1 MALQFPRDLTMFP
14 GVIRFSPYNKNNVP
28 IGNQVEL
35 PLPSGLQFADG
46 MTYENADL
54 NMVGDLLAT
63 MASDQTISDVYG
75 DRYTSDPEG
84 TENGRSGF
92 QKLAADIGVK
102 AGGNQVRALEKRTPN
117 PNTTA
122 LFKQPNL
129 RTFQFAF
136 KLIPTHPDEVRT
148 IEKIIKEFRTH
159 MYPQRDATNEGDNLF
174 YHFPQRFQIRM
185 WLGNGNT
192 ITRKPV
198 EPKIDY
204 CYLTAMN
211 TVFNSSTN
219 AVMSQ
224 YGSNL
229 SFAETDISLTFME
242 SKALA
247 SGRIR
252 QGY

>member
-1 MALQFPRDLTMFP
+1 MAYQFPRDLSMWP
-14 GVIRFSPYNKNNVP
+14 GFIRFTPYNKQNIQ
-28 IGNQVEL
+28 IGTQIEL

-63 MASDQTISDVYG
+63 MASDETISGTYG
-75 DRYTSDPEG
+75 NRYTSDPEG
-84 TENGRSGF
+84 TENGRTGF

-129 RTFQFAF
+129 RTFQFQF
-136 KLIPTHPDEVRT
+136 KLIPTHSDEVKT
-148 IEKIIKEFRTH
+148 IERIIKEFRTH
-159 MYPQRDATNEGDNLF
+159 MYPQRDAVSDGDNLF
-174 YHFPQRFQIRM
+174 YHFPQRFGIKM
-185 WLGNGNT
+185 WLGNNKT
-192 ITRKPV
+192 ISAKPI

-219 AVMSQ
+219 AVMSKN
-224 YGSNL
+224 GSNL

-242 SKALA
+242 TKALS
-247 SGRIR
+247 SGKIR
-252 QGY
+252 QGF